1 MVSTVCQLLG
11 HLINKIN
18 TVKTMVGCTPRRVVS
33 YVSDW
38 WLCFRSIN
46 IILSLG
52 QRLWLYIILSL
63 GQKLGLSIILSLGQ
77 RLGLYPD
84 VLLYT
89 LVLSTR
95 ESALWCRL
103 PGLHSL
109 SCWTY
114 KFRVETKSKY
124 WWYSIFLQPILSPIK
139 NKKNKTCKQYWDS
152 TWYLCILIWNN
163 LK

>member
-1 MVSTVCQLLG
+1 MVS
-11 HLINKIN
+11 
-18 TVKTMVGCTPRRVVS
+18 CTPRRVVS

-52 QRLWLYIILSL
+52 QRLWL
-63 GQKLGLSIILSLGQ
+63 SIILSLGQ

-89 LVLSTR
+89 LVLITW
-95 ESALWCRL
+95 ESALCCLL

-109 SCWTY
+109 ISWAYNFT
-114 KFRVETKSKY
+114 VETKSKY

-139 NKKNKTCKQYWDS
+139 NKKNNTCKPYCDW
-152 TWYLCILIWNN
+152 TWYLCILIWNS